1 MRIDKT
7 IGIIGGI
14 FILAGIG
21 SMLFLPGE
29 KKWNKDADIR
39 VGSGADISGV
49 IMEETLQKINEKYKV
64 STSTE
69 SSSFQDCCSN
79 TAQWALNAKEINVGF
94 YCPHIAK
101 HTIKNNE
108 DVEIYGPVLMNGETI
123 VYKKDWADVKN
134 VGITQGRQQEKAL
147 AKAAYPQ
154 IEGFDEITQKG
165 ILYAMED
172 EQVDAAILDITK
184 AAEVSDIATMPLSDN
199 DYISY
204 VLIVDKEFE
213 QTEAF
218 RNFIE
223 SYNKAVE
230 KLNDPCYLAKKLKV
244 SKEWVE
250 EKQIKFLQVL
260 KDVSFEIEEGQ
271 FVCLL
276 GPSGCGKTTTLTIV
290 AGFQKPTEG
299 IIEVNGNVVT
309 KPGPDRAFMFQNYAL
324 FPWLKVGE
332 NIEYPMK
339 KMKVPKEERKK
350 KLKELLEMAQLTK
363 YENYY
368 IHEISGGMKQRVA
381 LLRALACDPKVL
393 LMDEPLGAVDFQM
406 RQLLQRQ
413 LEDILGQK
421 KTTSL
426 MVTHD
431 VDESVYLSDR
441 VIVMSRDHG
450 KILEDLKIDLP
461 RPRDRTNPQ
470 YHAYVDQ
477 LTEILKSALSGGV
490 YTQEDKDIMEFIQGV
505 ESAKKPAADTAGAT
519 A

>member
-1 MRIDKT
+1 M
-7 IGIIGGI
+7 
-14 FILAGIG
+14 
-21 SMLFLPGE
+21 
-29 KKWNKDADIR
+29 
-39 VGSGADISGV
+39 GAIQ
-49 IMEETLQKINEKYKV
+49 L
-64 STSTE
+64 
-69 SSSFQDCCSN
+69 
-79 TAQWALNAKEINVGF
+79 
-94 YCPHIAK
+94 
-101 HTIKNNE
+101 
-108 DVEIYGPVLMNGETI
+108 
-123 VYKKDWADVKN
+123 KN
-134 VGITQGRQQEKAL
+134 VTKKFGDQMVIDDL
-147 AKAAYPQ
+147 NLS
-154 IEGFDEITQKG
+154 IEDGSFT
-165 ILYAMED
+165 
-172 EQVDAAILDITK
+172 
-184 AAEVSDIATMPLSDN
+184 
-199 DYISY
+199 
-204 VLIVDKEFE
+204 VLV
-213 QTEAF
+213 
-218 RNFIE
+218 
-223 SYNKAVE
+223 
-230 KLNDPCYLAKKLKV
+230 
-244 SKEWVE
+244 
-250 EKQIKFLQVL
+250 
-260 KDVSFEIEEGQ
+260 
-271 FVCLL
+271 
-276 GPSGCGKTTTLTIV
+276 GPSGCGKSTTLRMIT
-290 AGFQKPTEG
+290 GLDEPTSG
-299 IIEVNGNVVT
+299 DIYIDGKKINDLT
-309 KPGPDRAFMFQNYAL
+309 PGKRDIAMVFQNYAL
-324 FPWLKVGE
+324 YPTMTVRE
-332 NIEYPMK
+332 NIEFGLENK
-339 KMKVPKEERKK
+339 KVPKEERKK

-505 ESAKKPAADTAGAT
+505 ESAKKPAGDTAGAT

>member
-1 MRIDKT
+1 MGRRETDKIFT
-7 IGIIGGI
+7 IGSKKLEKESKKMSISVQGI
-14 FILAGIG
+14 SKNFKGRRK
-21 SMLFLPGE
+21 GE
-29 KKWNKDADIR
+29 
-39 VGSGADISGV
+39 
-49 IMEETLQKINEKYKV
+49 
-64 STSTE
+64 
-69 SSSFQDCCSN
+69 
-79 TAQWALNAKEINVGF
+79 
-94 YCPHIAK
+94 
-101 HTIKNNE
+101 
-108 DVEIYGPVLMNGETI
+108 
-123 VYKKDWADVKN
+123 
-134 VGITQGRQQEKAL
+134 
-147 AKAAYPQ
+147 
-154 IEGFDEITQKG
+154 
-165 ILYAMED
+165 
-172 EQVDAAILDITK
+172 
-184 AAEVSDIATMPLSDN
+184 SDN
-199 DYISY
+199 
-204 VLIVDKEFE
+204 
-213 QTEAF
+213 
-218 RNFIE
+218 
-223 SYNKAVE
+223 
-230 KLNDPCYLAKKLKV
+230 
-244 SKEWVE
+244 
-250 EKQIKFLQVL
+250 QVL

-276 GPSGCGKTTTLTIV
+276 GPSGSGKTTTLTIV

-505 ESAKKPAADTAGAT
+505 ESAKKPAGDTAGAT

>member
-1 MRIDKT
+1 M
-7 IGIIGGI
+7 
-14 FILAGIG
+14 
-21 SMLFLPGE
+21 
-29 KKWNKDADIR
+29 
-39 VGSGADISGV
+39 
-49 IMEETLQKINEKYKV
+49 
-64 STSTE
+64 
-69 SSSFQDCCSN
+69 
-79 TAQWALNAKEINVGF
+79 
-94 YCPHIAK
+94 
-101 HTIKNNE
+101 
-108 DVEIYGPVLMNGETI
+108 
-123 VYKKDWADVKN
+123 
-134 VGITQGRQQEKAL
+134 
-147 AKAAYPQ
+147 
-154 IEGFDEITQKG
+154 
-165 ILYAMED
+165 
-172 EQVDAAILDITK
+172 
-184 AAEVSDIATMPLSDN
+184 
-199 DYISY
+199 
-204 VLIVDKEFE
+204 
-213 QTEAF
+213 
-218 RNFIE
+218 
-223 SYNKAVE
+223 
-230 KLNDPCYLAKKLKV
+230 
-244 SKEWVE
+244 
-250 EKQIKFLQVL
+250 L

-505 ESAKKPAADTAGAT
+505 ENAKKPAADTAGAT

>member
-1 MRIDKT
+1 MNNP
-7 IGIIGGI
+7 IIS
-14 FILAGIG
+14 L
-21 SMLFLPGE
+21 
-29 KKWNKDADIR
+29 
-39 VGSGADISGV
+39 
-49 IMEETLQKINEKYKV
+49 
-64 STSTE
+64 
-69 SSSFQDCCSN
+69 
-79 TAQWALNAKEINVGF
+79 
-94 YCPHIAK
+94 
-101 HTIKNNE
+101 
-108 DVEIYGPVLMNGETI
+108 
-123 VYKKDWADVKN
+123 
-134 VGITQGRQQEKAL
+134 
-147 AKAAYPQ
+147 
-154 IEGFDEITQKG
+154 EG
-165 ILYAMED
+165 
-172 EQVDAAILDITK
+172 
-184 AAEVSDIATMPLSDN
+184 
-199 DYISY
+199 
-204 VLIVDKEFE
+204 
-213 QTEAF
+213 
-218 RNFIE
+218 
-223 SYNKAVE
+223 VE
-230 KLNDPCYLAKKLKV
+230 KRFGSNLVVKKMNL
-244 SKEWVE
+244 EIAE
-250 EKQIKFLQVL
+250 GEFLT
-260 KDVSFEIEEGQ
+260 
-271 FVCLL
+271 LL
-276 GPSGCGKTTTLTIV
+276 GPSGCGKTTTLRMI
-290 AGFQKPTEG
+290 AGFEEASAGVIKVEG
-299 IIEVNGNVVT
+299 ERIEDKEPFQRNVNTV
-309 KPGPDRAFMFQNYAL
+309 FQNYAL

-505 ESAKKPAADTAGAT
+505 ESAKKPAADAAGAT